1 MQEHIRRAHPD
12 YYIPKLPATEDSFQQ
27 MISIVPH
34 RPDRL
39 PTPPTYTQ
47 SGMDTVNPQ
56 YISLTSDMSGSSYE
70 SNKTASSYASNTFYN
85 SAHIPATP
93 RPSNELRRPSII
105 PAAAALAQLHNSE
118 PKGGWDSEQVCIGII
133 SQQSSLILDR
143 RCFRT
148 SSRITDICKVILE
161 ART

>member
-34 RPDRL
+34 RPDRP
-39 PTPPTYTQ
+39 PTPTYTQ

-56 YISLTSDMSGSSYE
+56 YISLQSDMSGSSYE
-70 SNKTASSYASNTFYN
+70 SNKTASSYASKAFYN
-85 SAHIPATP
+85 PAHIPVTP
-93 RPSNELRRPSII
+93 RPSNELRRPSIL

-118 PKGGWDSEQVCIGII
+118 PKGGWDSEQVCMEII
-133 SQQSSLILDR
+133 AQHSPLILDR
-143 RCFRT
+143 RCFPM
-148 SSRITDICKVILE
+148 SSRITDICNTILE
-161 ART
+161 AQT